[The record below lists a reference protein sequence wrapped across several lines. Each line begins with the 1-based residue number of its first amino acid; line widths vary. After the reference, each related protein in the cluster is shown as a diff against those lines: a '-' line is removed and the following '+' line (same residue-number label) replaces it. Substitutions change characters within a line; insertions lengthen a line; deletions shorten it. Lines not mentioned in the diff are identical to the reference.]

1 MYRTNPM
8 RKIFGVA
15 CAIALSII
23 PNPVLSEDM
32 PPMPIPDWGS
42 SEDMPPIPN
51 PDPRNEEERNRELK
65 EELEEMRRNEEER
78 SREWKEE
85 LEERRRKA
93 EERRRKAE
101 ERRRKEEERRRKAE
115 ERRRAL
121 EGDHGFVDTEVSQVL
136 VQGTSDR
143 FDRSLCKLTN
153 GAFVLCELTAEV
165 GLPAMD
171 ISPLKLADRI
181 TPFDATDVVGLV
193 KARKGFGAIIKQG
206 ENFTLQRFR
215 SWNSAKTYIAMSK
228 TDDIT
233 KKICDFETVENQD
246 FNGDQLIGVAIE
258 GDQLIG
264 VKIKV
269 LKTIFP
275 GNDKFDRGL
284 YEIKASKASGCEI
297 EETNGLVISEMGLQP
312 GDTILEND
320 AISLLDRRRELYPSS
335 DVIGVVPIKNGIAL
349 LVYEYGKFRAKNFR
363 KHPSSTYF
371 RETGKSRRPEKLFCH
386 YEEVMDY
393 DFNGNQIIGCN

>member
-1 MYRTNPM
+1 M

-15 CAIALSII
+15 GAIALSII
-23 PNPVLSEDM
+23 SNPVLSEDM
-32 PPMPIPDWGS
+32 PPIP
-42 SEDMPPIPN
+42 SE
-51 PDPRNEEERNRELK
+51 DPRNEEERRRE
-65 EELEEMRRNEEER
+65 
-78 SREWKEE
+78 
-85 LEERRRKA
+85 
-93 EERRRKAE
+93 
-101 ERRRKEEERRRKAE
+101 
-115 ERRRAL
+115 L

-171 ISPLKLADRI
+171 ISLLRI
-181 TPFDATDVVGLV
+181 REHGCEGGFQCFTPFDATDVVGLV

-320 AISLLDRRRELYPSS
+320 ATKILDKKGELYPSS
-335 DVIGVVPIKNGIAL
+335 GVIGVLPIKNGITL
-349 LVYEYGKFRAKNFR
+349 LVSEYGKPRLMNFR
-363 KHPSSTYF
+363 NPKASSFF
-371 RETGKSRRPEKLFCH
+371 RKSGKSRRLKKLFCH

>member
-1 MYRTNPM
+1 M

-15 CAIALSII
+15 GAIALSII
-23 PNPVLSEDM
+23 PNPVFSEDM
-32 PPMPIPDWGS
+32 PPVPNPGPG
-42 SEDMPPIPN
+42 EYMPPIPS
-51 PDPRNEEERNRELK
+51 PDPRNEEERRRE
-65 EELEEMRRNEEER
+65 
-78 SREWKEE
+78 
-85 LEERRRKA
+85 
-93 EERRRKAE
+93 
-101 ERRRKEEERRRKAE
+101 
-115 ERRRAL
+115 L

-171 ISPLKLADRI
+171 ISLLRI
-181 TPFDATDVVGLV
+181 RAHGCHPGFQCLTPFDATDVVGLV

-320 AISLLDRRRELYPSS
+320 ATKILDKKGELYPSS
-335 DVIGVVPIKNGIAL
+335 GVIGVLPIKNGITL
-349 LVYEYGKFRAKNFR
+349 LVYEYGKPRLMNFR
-363 KHPSSTYF
+363 NPKASSFF
-371 RETGKSRRPEKLFCH
+371 RKSGKSRRLKKLFCH

-393 DFNGNQIIGCN
+393 DFNGNQISGCN

>member
-1 MYRTNPM
+1 M

-23 PNPVLSEDM
+23 PNSVFSEDM
-32 PPMPIPDWGS
+32 PPVPNPGPG
-42 SEDMPPIPN
+42 EYMPPIPS
-51 PDPRNEEERNRELK
+51 PDPRNEEERRREFEEMRREREFE

-78 SREWKEE
+78 
-85 LEERRRKA
+85 RRKA
-93 EERRRKAE
+93 EERRRE
-101 ERRRKEEERRRKAE
+101 LEEERRRE
-115 ERRRAL
+115 L

-171 ISPLKLADRI
+171 ISLLRI
-181 TPFDATDVVGLV
+181 REHGCEGGFQCFTPFDATDVVGLV

-215 SWNSAKTYIAMSK
+215 SWNSGKTYSA
-228 TDDIT
+228 TRRTHDIT

>member
-1 MYRTNPM
+1 M

-15 CAIALSII
+15 GAIALSII
-23 PNPVLSEDM
+23 SNPVLSEDM
-32 PPMPIPDWGS
+32 PPIP
-42 SEDMPPIPN
+42 SEDPKN
-51 PDPRNEEERNRELK
+51 
-65 EELEEMRRNEEER
+65 
-78 SREWKEE
+78 
-85 LEERRRKA
+85 
-93 EERRRKAE
+93 
-101 ERRRKEEERRRKAE
+101 EEERRRE
-115 ERRRAL
+115 L

-171 ISPLKLADRI
+171 ISLLRI
-181 TPFDATDVVGLV
+181 REHGCEGGFQCFTPFDATDVVGLV

-320 AISLLDRRRELYPSS
+320 ATKILDKKGELYPSS
-335 DVIGVVPIKNGIAL
+335 GVIGVLPIKRSGGIAL
-349 LVYEYGKFRAKNFR
+349 LFYEYDELRLMGFRQPKTA
-363 KHPSSTYF
+363 SSLLQF
-371 RETGKSRRPEKLFCH
+371 GKSRRAEKSFCY
-386 YEEVMDY
+386 YEEKMDY
-393 DFNGNQIIGCN
+393 DFDGNLIIGCN

>member
-1 MYRTNPM
+1 M

-15 CAIALSII
+15 GAIALSII
-23 PNPVLSEDM
+23 SNPVLSEDM
-32 PPMPIPDWGS
+32 PPIP
-42 SEDMPPIPN
+42 SE
-51 PDPRNEEERNRELK
+51 DPRNEEERRRE
-65 EELEEMRRNEEER
+65 
-78 SREWKEE
+78 
-85 LEERRRKA
+85 
-93 EERRRKAE
+93 
-101 ERRRKEEERRRKAE
+101 
-115 ERRRAL
+115 L

-171 ISPLKLADRI
+171 ISLLRI
-181 TPFDATDVVGLV
+181 REHGCEGGFQCFTPFDATDVVGLV

-206 ENFTLQRFR
+206 ENFTLQKFW
-215 SWNSAKTYIAMSK
+215 SWKNSAKTYIAMSK

-320 AISLLDRRRELYPSS
+320 ATKVLDKKGELYPSS
-335 DVIGVVPIKNGIAL
+335 GVIGVLPIKNGITL
-349 LVYEYGKFRAKNFR
+349 LVYEYDELRLMGFRQRKAASSLFKF
-363 KHPSSTYF
+363 
-371 RETGKSRRPEKLFCH
+371 GKSRRAKSFCY

>member
-1 MYRTNPM
+1 M

-15 CAIALSII
+15 GAIALSII
-23 PNPVLSEDM
+23 SNPVLSEDM
-32 PPMPIPDWGS
+32 PPIP
-42 SEDMPPIPN
+42 SE
-51 PDPRNEEERNRELK
+51 DPRNEEERRRE
-65 EELEEMRRNEEER
+65 
-78 SREWKEE
+78 
-85 LEERRRKA
+85 
-93 EERRRKAE
+93 
-101 ERRRKEEERRRKAE
+101 
-115 ERRRAL
+115 L

-171 ISPLKLADRI
+171 ISLLRI
-181 TPFDATDVVGLV
+181 REHGCEGGFQCFTPFDATDVVGLV

-320 AISLLDRRRELYPSS
+320 ATKILDKHGELYPSS
-335 DVIGVVPIKNGIAL
+335 GVIGVLPIKNGIAL
-349 LVYEYGKFRAKNFR
+349 LFYEYDELRLMGFRQPKAASSLFKF
-363 KHPSSTYF
+363 
-371 RETGKSRRPEKLFCH
+371 GKSRRAKKSFCY
-386 YEEVMDY
+386 YEEKMDY
-393 DFNGNQIIGCN
+393 DFNGNLIIGCN

>member
-1 MYRTNPM
+1 M

-15 CAIALSII
+15 GAIALSII
-23 PNPVLSEDM
+23 SNPVLSEDM
-32 PPMPIPDWGS
+32 PPIP
-42 SEDMPPIPN
+42 SE
-51 PDPRNEEERNRELK
+51 DPRNEEERRRE
-65 EELEEMRRNEEER
+65 
-78 SREWKEE
+78 
-85 LEERRRKA
+85 
-93 EERRRKAE
+93 
-101 ERRRKEEERRRKAE
+101 
-115 ERRRAL
+115 L

-171 ISPLKLADRI
+171 ISLLRI
-181 TPFDATDVVGLV
+181 RKYGCHSGFQCFTPFDATDVVGLV

-264 VKIKV
+264 GKIEV
-269 LKTIFP
+269 VRTIFP
-275 GNDKFDRGL
+275 GNDKLERGL
-284 YEIKASKASGCEI
+284 YEFKATKSSGSEI
-297 EETNGLVISEMGLQP
+297 YGGLVISGMGLQP
-312 GDTILEND
+312 GDTISEKD
-320 AISLLDRRRELYPSS
+320 AIRILDIEGREFSAYR
-335 DVIGVVPIKNGIAL
+335 DVIGMYYPFRKKNVALLYYKNGVL
-349 LVYEYGKFRAKNFR
+349 LEQGLMFFNRDIVRSLRSYGKPCKP
-363 KHPSSTYF
+363 K
-371 RETGKSRRPEKLFCH
+371 KSFCYYEKK
-386 YEEVMDY
+386 MDY
-393 DFNGNQIIGCN
+393 DFDGNLIIGCN

>member
-1 MYRTNPM
+1 MA
-8 RKIFGVA
+8 G
-15 CAIALSII
+15 AIALSII

-32 PPMPIPDWGS
+32 PPIS
-42 SEDMPPIPN
+42 SEDS
-51 PDPRNEEERNRELK
+51 RNEEERRRE
-65 EELEEMRRNEEER
+65 
-78 SREWKEE
+78 
-85 LEERRRKA
+85 
-93 EERRRKAE
+93 
-101 ERRRKEEERRRKAE
+101 
-115 ERRRAL
+115 L

-171 ISPLKLADRI
+171 ISLLRI
-181 TPFDATDVVGLV
+181 REHGCEGGFQCFTPFDATDVVGLV

-206 ENFTLQRFR
+206 ENFTLQKFW
-215 SWNSAKTYIAMSK
+215 SWKNSAKTYIAMSK

-320 AISLLDRRRELYPSS
+320 AIRLLGRKREPYPSS
-335 DVIGVVPIKNGIAL
+335 GVIGVVPVKSGINL
-349 LVYEYGKFRAKNFR
+349 LVYEYGKPRLMNLR

-371 RETGKSRRPEKLFCH
+371 RAIGKSRRPEKLFCH

>member
-1 MYRTNPM
+1 M

-15 CAIALSII
+15 GAIALSII
-23 PNPVLSEDM
+23 SNPVLSEDM
-32 PPMPIPDWGS
+32 PPIP
-42 SEDMPPIPN
+42 SE
-51 PDPRNEEERNRELK
+51 DPRNEEERRRE
-65 EELEEMRRNEEER
+65 
-78 SREWKEE
+78 
-85 LEERRRKA
+85 
-93 EERRRKAE
+93 
-101 ERRRKEEERRRKAE
+101 
-115 ERRRAL
+115 L

-171 ISPLKLADRI
+171 ISLLRI
-181 TPFDATDVVGLV
+181 REHGCEGGFQCFTPFDATDVVGLV

-206 ENFTLQRFR
+206 ENFTLQKFW
-215 SWNSAKTYIAMSK
+215 SWKNSAKTYIAMSK

-320 AISLLDRRRELYPSS
+320 AIRLLDRKRELYPSS
-335 DVIGVVPIKNGIAL
+335 GVIGVVPIKNGITL
-349 LVYEYGKFRAKNFR
+349 LVYEYGKPRLMNLR

-371 RETGKSRRPEKLFCH
+371 RAIGKSRRPEKLFCH